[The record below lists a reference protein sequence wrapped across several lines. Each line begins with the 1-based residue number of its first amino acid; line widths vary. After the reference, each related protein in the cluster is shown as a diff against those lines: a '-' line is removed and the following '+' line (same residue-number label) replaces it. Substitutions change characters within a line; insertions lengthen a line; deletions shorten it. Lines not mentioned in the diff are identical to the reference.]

1 MAHKFLITLTL
12 FLLLFLGAGVFLWW
26 NYFRPTPLEE
36 FEFARLSPK
45 SNFKVIQEGE
55 RKVVIN
61 EKDGLS
67 FSVPGDW
74 VLKEDGV
81 KSFSDF
87 IIYSPNAEIGERSFV
102 LKRGCKISSG
112 VLHIRT
118 DAQTLEKYLI
128 QRFNNFKIFQNNS
141 YERITISNYE
151 GIKHYG
157 ETPQYQMIIIGL
169 HIPAGPKVF
178 EIILDSA
185 EVDKE
190 ICIDKLEEV
199 FKTISIRPKLF

>member
-74 VLKEDGV
+74 VLKEDV
-81 KSFSDF
+81 LPNTSD
-87 IIYSPNAEIGERSFV
+87 ISIYSPDIELGEKPFIV
-102 LKRGCKISSG
+102 LNGCK
-112 VLHIRT
+112 VTAAVATNIRT
-118 DAQTLEKYLI
+118 DINTLEKYIRNKAPNFATNLEYEITKVKNHEALI
-128 QRFNNFKIFQNNS
+128 QHFDVPMFNLSVMGFTFPVASKV
-141 YERITISNYE
+141 YE
-151 GIKHYG
+151 
-157 ETPQYQMIIIGL
+157 IGVNM
-169 HIPAGPKVF
+169 ATK
-178 EIILDSA
+178 
-185 EVDKE
+185 DKE
-190 ICIDKLEEV
+190 RCERELKQI
-199 FKTISIRPKLF
+199 ISTVSIKPKLF